1 MGSEQLDT
9 LSPMTP
15 RRVAVASLLSVHP
28 QLLLTGQRQADSLS
42 RKESL

>member
-9 LSPMTP
+9 LRPMTP
-15 RRVAVASLLSVHP
+15 QRVAVASLLSVHP